1 MLEIS
6 QPEDLL
12 GLAIKNMLASRKDDE
27 KFSNYVAK
35 WAKKKERKIVVNV
48 LPMYAVTIVFN
59 GNKITIERGESK
71 KALKITLHVHS
82 MLEMAFG
89 RLGVIKATL
98 TRKIKIKGIY
108 RIGTILKFMK
118 IFLKTMKMVADE
130 PNTNYYELHKHTR

>member
-12 GLAIKNMLASRKDDE
+12 GLAIKNMLDYRKNDE
-27 KFSNYVAK
+27 KFSTYVTN
-35 WAKKKERKIVVNV
+35 WSKKKQKKIVVNV
-48 LPMYAVTIVFN
+48 VPMYAITIVFN
-59 GNKITIERGESK
+59 GNEITIERGEAK

-130 PNTNYYELHKHTR
+130 PNINYYELNKHTR

>member
-6 QPEDLL
+6 QPEDIL
-12 GLAIKNMLASRKDDE
+12 GLAIKNMLDSRKNDE

-59 GNKITIERGESK
+59 GNNITIKRGESK

-130 PNTNYYELHKHTR
+130 PNLNYYELHKHTR

>member
-12 GLAIKNMLASRKDDE
+12 GLAIKNMLASRKNDE
-27 KFSNYVAK
+27 KFSNYVSK

-48 LPMYAVTIVFN
+48 LPMYAITIVFN
-59 GNKITIERGESK
+59 GNNITIERGESK

-98 TRKIKIKGIY
+98 TRKIKIKGIH

-130 PNTNYYELHKHTR
+130 PNINYYELHKHTR

>member
-12 GLAIKNMLASRKDDE
+12 GLAIKNILEFRNRDE
-27 KFSNYVAK
+27 NFSNYVAN
-35 WAKKKERKIVVNV
+35 WAKKKPKKIVINV
-48 LPMYAVTIVFN
+48 IPMYAITVIFD
-59 GNKITIERGESK
+59 GNKVTIERGESK

-82 MLEMAFG
+82 MLEMGYG

-98 TRKIKIKGIY
+98 TRKVKIKGLH

-118 IFLKTMKMVADE
+118 IFLKSMKMVANE
-130 PNTNYYELHKHTR
+130 PNINYYELHKHTR

>member
-6 QPEDLL
+6 QPEDIL
-12 GLAIKNMLASRKDDE
+12 GLAIKNMLDYRNRDE
-27 KFSNYVAK
+27 KFSKYVAK

-48 LPMYAVTIVFN
+48 LPMYAITIVFN

-98 TRKIKIKGIY
+98 TRKIKIKGLY

-130 PNTNYYELHKHTR
+130 PNINYYELHKHTR

>member
-6 QPEDLL
+6 QPEDIL
-12 GLAIKNMLASRKDDE
+12 GLAIKNMLDYRNRDE

-48 LPMYAVTIVFN
+48 LPMYAITIVFN

-98 TRKIKIKGIY
+98 TRKIKIKGLY

-130 PNTNYYELHKHTR
+130 PNINYYELHKHTR